1 MQTTYDTHLARDI
14 HLAFVFP
21 GQGSQ
26 ALGMLADVAA
36 AYPVVQDTFNFAS
49 EVLGYDL
56 WRLSQRGPEAELNL
70 THKTQP
76 AMLAAGVALWRVWQA
91 RSARLPGWLAGHS
104 LGEYTAL
111 VCAEAMDFA
120 DAIELV
126 ALRGQYMQEAV
137 PAHEGAMAA
146 ILGLDDDTV
155 RAVCAAAA
163 ADEVVAAV
171 NFNSP
176 GQVVIAGHAG
186 AVQRAVVRAK
196 EAGAK
201 RVMPLPVSAPSH
213 CALMLPAAERLA
225 RRLRQTPLKTPRIPV
240 INNADVA
247 LYTDAANIRDGLS
260 RQLYQPVRWA
270 ETIHKLAASGVTS
283 LIECGPGKVLAGL
296 SKRIEP
302 AIKAAPLADLAGLE
316 KALTL

>member
-1 MQTTYDTHLARDI
+1 MHTTHDT

-186 AVQRAVVRAK
+186 AVQRAVARAK

>member
-186 AVQRAVVRAK
+186 AVQRAVARAK